1 MSFKHYAPNDMNDLK
16 SALRQLRKS
25 PGFTLVA
32 VLTLALGIGANTAIF
47 SIVNAV
53 LLRPLPYPEADRI
66 MVLNESSEPG
76 QDYSVALPDY
86 FDWRNDNT
94 VFEHLAAA
102 RKESRNLSGIP
113 GREPERI
120 SCASITRNFFNIVG
134 LPPEIGRTFSEDED
148 KVGSAPVVV
157 ISDRLW
163 RRVFNADPNVL
174 GRSITLHDQNYTVIG
189 VMPPQMTSPQ
199 DTDAWLSMMRRSNNP
214 VWMKRFIHPMIYVW
228 GKLKPG
234 VTVDQARTEMRGIAA
249 RLEKAYPDTN
259 GQETA
264 VVTRLIESL
273 VGKYQTNLEL
283 LLGAVGL
290 VLLIACANLAN
301 LFAARGAARG
311 REFAIH
317 AAVGATRGQMIKK
330 LLIESFLI
338 ALLGGVFGFFLAFW
352 VRDGLIA
359 LSPGGVSRFQQIS
372 FDLPVLG
379 FTFLIASLTTVLF
392 GLWPAW
398 QASHADFQLA
408 LKTSSAGGGDPPSAK
423 RARDWLVI
431 SEIALTLTLLVA
443 AGLVLKSLSRLQSL
457 SLGYEAHALFTA
469 RFELPWQ
476 KYNDREK
483 IDTFAKA
490 LLEKVRALPGV
501 QNAGVSSNGP
511 LMGGWETGFWREEN
525 ARPQPSDMLNSDL
538 EVVGGDY
545 FSTLKVPLLRGRTF
559 NERDTKDAPRVVIID
574 QAMAEQYFHG
584 ENPIGKRIGVDA
596 GNDGEDWVMSEIIG
610 VVARMRFHAVD
621 EMAPLPVI
629 YCSLGQAKRT
639 SLTLFVR
646 STMAA
651 ALLEHSIREAVAS
664 VDSSLAVFDA
674 RPMSDRVHETWGA
687 QRLLSFLFSI
697 FAGLALV
704 LATIGLYGLLAYTTL
719 KRVPEIGIRLALGA
733 RPAQIRALILS
744 HGLQLLLIGSVIGL
758 AAAFALSRALQSVL
772 FDVNGLD
779 PRIYFGVGTLLFAA
793 TFLASWIPARR
804 ASRVDPIVAL
814 RTE

>member
-1 MSFKHYAPNDMNDLK
+1 M
-16 SALRQLRKS
+16 LRKQ
-25 PGFTLVA
+25 PGFSVIA
-32 VLTLALGIGANTAIF
+32 ILTLALGIGANTAIF

-53 LLRPLPYPEADRI
+53 LLRPLPYPNADRI
-66 MVLNESSEPG
+66 MVLNESSGPG

-94 VFEHLAAA
+94 VFEHLAATH
-102 RKESRNLSGIP
+102 KESRNLSSIP
-113 GREPERI
+113 GRDPERV
-120 SCASITRNFFNIVG
+120 SCASVTRNFFSIVG

-148 KVGSAPVVV
+148 KVGAPPVVM

-163 RRVFNADPNVL
+163 RRVFNADPSVL
-174 GRSITLHDQNYTVIG
+174 GRSITLHDQNFTVIG
-189 VMPPQMTSPQ
+189 VMPPQLTSPQ
-199 DTDAWLSMMRRSNNP
+199 DSDVWLSMMRRSNNP
-214 VWMKRFIHPMIYVW
+214 VWMQRFIHPMIYVW

-234 VTVDQARTEMRGIAA
+234 VTLEQARSEMKTIAA
-249 RLEKAYPDTN
+249 RLEKAYPETN
-259 GQETA
+259 GKETA
-264 VVTRLIESL
+264 IVTPLLENL
-273 VGKYQTNLEL
+273 VGKYRINLTL

-301 LFAARGAARG
+301 LFAARGAARA

-317 AAVGATRGQMIKK
+317 AAVGATRGQIVKK
-330 LLIESFLI
+330 LLIESFVI
-338 ALLGGVFGFFLAFW
+338 ALLGGALGFFLAIW

-359 LSPGGVSRFQQIS
+359 LSPGDVSRFHQIS

-379 FTFLIASLTTVLF
+379 FTFLVASLTTMLF

-398 QASHADFQLA
+398 HASHADIQLA
-408 LKTSSAGGGDPPSAK
+408 LKAGSAGSGDPPSAK

-443 AGLVLKSLSRLQSL
+443 AALIVKSFSRLQSL
-457 SLGYEAHALFTA
+457 SLGYEPRALFTA

-476 KYNDREK
+476 KYNDRDK
-483 IDTFAKA
+483 INTFAKA
-490 LLEKVRALPGV
+490 LLDKVRGLPGV
-501 QNAGVSSNGP
+501 QNAAVSSNGP
-511 LMGGWETGFWREEN
+511 LMGGWQTGFWREEN
-525 ARPQPSDMLNSDL
+525 PRPQPSDMLNSDL

-545 FSTLKVPLLRGRTF
+545 FSTLKVPLLRGRAF
-559 NERDTKDAPRVVIID
+559 NERDTKDSPRVIIID
-574 QAMAEQYFHG
+574 QAMAEQYFPG
-584 ENPIGKRIGVDA
+584 ENPIGKRLGVDA
-596 GNDGEDWVMSEIIG
+596 GNDEEGSVMSEIVG

-629 YCSLGQAKRT
+629 YCSLGQAQRT

-646 STMAA
+646 STMASA
-651 ALLEHSIREAVAS
+651 ALERTVHDAVTSI
-664 VDSSLAVFDA
+664 DSSLPVFDA
-674 RPMSDRVHETWGA
+674 RPMTDRVRETWGA

-733 RPAQIRALILS
+733 RPDQIRRLILS
-744 HGLQLLLIGSVIGL
+744 HGLQLLSIGSVIGL
-758 AAAFALSRALQSVL
+758 IAAFVLSRALQSVL
-772 FDVNGLD
+772 FEVKEVD
-779 PRIYFGVGTLLFAA
+779 PRIYLGVGLILFGATLVAA
-793 TFLASWIPARR
+793 WIPARR

-814 RTE
+814 HTE